1 MTVATKTVD
10 IHTAQTTLFAL
21 LAEVEQGEQVV
32 IARNGK
38 PIAQLTRIEPTPR
51 RQPGLLRT
59 LPAWRDFTFDPMVFS
74 PLTDEELAA
83 EGWPV

>member
-1 MTVATKTVD
+1 MKTVN
-10 IHTAQTTLFAL
+10 IHEAKTTLSAL
-21 LAEVEQGEQVV
+21 LAAVEEGEQVV

-38 PIAQLTRIEPTPR
+38 PIAQLTRIDPTPR

-59 LPAWRDFTFDPMVFS
+59 LPAWRDFIFDPSVFA

>member
-1 MTVATKTVD
+1 MKTVN
-10 IHTAQTTLFAL
+10 IHEAKTTLSAL
-21 LAEVEQGEQVV
+21 LAEVEEGEQVV

-51 RQPGLLRT
+51 RQRGLLRT
-59 LPAWRDFTFDPMVFS
+59 LPGWRDFTFDPSVFA
-74 PLTDEELAA
+74 PLTEEELAA

>member
-1 MTVATKTVD
+1 MKTVN
-10 IHTAQTTLFAL
+10 IHEAKTTLSAL
-21 LAEVEQGEQVV
+21 LAEVEEGEQVV

-59 LPAWRDFTFDPMVFS
+59 LPGWRDFAFDPAVFA

>member
-1 MTVATKTVD
+1 MKTVS
-10 IHTAQTTLFAL
+10 IHEAKTTLSAL
-21 LAEVEQGEQVV
+21 LAEVEEGEQVV

-38 PIAQLTRIEPTPR
+38 PIARLTRIEPTPR

-59 LPAWRDFTFDPMVFS
+59 LPGWRDFAFEPSVFA
-74 PLTDEELAA
+74 PLTDNELAA